1 VGGAGGGGLLGRKSK
16 PISKLTV
23 SDLLTEVR
31 KMAAAKK
38 TGMYPSYTF
47 PELVSLRDLLL
58 GGIRAPGGHKDACA
72 ETMLWNAR
80 EQMSAFD
87 VNGHRL
93 VSIGYKIIE
102 QLHTNALRDKETAR
116 RETKDTNTLPDEE
129 PIEYKSLFAR
139 ADAAV
144 ARVYAARAAVD
155 KATVAM
161 AQAQAV
167 VDKANAKAA
176 ATTTTKAKI
185 KAAVDK
191 AKAAALLVAMADG
204 ADSTPPRTPVT
215 SPSPTSAQRRRSR
228 AGTLRSASF
237 EDGGVND
244 NDNDN
249 DN

>member
-1 VGGAGGGGLLGRKSK
+1 MLRRKSK

-23 SDLLTEVR
+23 IDLLTKVC

-47 PELVSLRDLLL
+47 IELVSLRDLLL
-58 GGIRAPGGHKDACA
+58 SGIRAQEGHEDACA

-129 PIEYKSLFAR
+129 PIEYASLFAR

-176 ATTTTKAKI
+176 ATTKAKTQAAATTKAKT

-204 ADSTPPRTPVT
+204 VDSTPPRTPVT
-215 SPSPTSAQRRRSR
+215 PPSPTSAQRRRSR